1 MEMVQWVVS
10 GVRQQRW
17 TAVSGQVTDTVCAQ
31 VSSFFKTEDD
41 NDAASGG
48 DTLLK
53 GFLGRK
59 KELPH
64 VQPSEQCITHG
75 RQHMNISYHHYAKRY
90 FKKVHEAHDFQMSVF
105 TVTRILCP
113 WNQKKKK
120 IFKESQTFQIRF
132 KKQHIFLKDFS
143 ESQTSNPHLTGSP

>member
-75 RQHMNISYHHYAKRY
+75 RQHMNQYGCIQYGDSDGCNLIYPKR
-90 FKKVHEAHDFQMSVF
+90 QN
-105 TVTRILCP
+105 LP
-113 WNQKKKK
+113 
-120 IFKESQTFQIRF
+120 
-132 KKQHIFLKDFS
+132 
-143 ESQTSNPHLTGSP
+143 